1 MDRSDLRFACVASL
15 TLAASATVAAAPA
28 DRPDVIVILTDDQG
42 SADAGCY
49 GAKDLVTPAIDSLA
63 ARGVRFTRFYAS
75 APVCSPSR
83 AGLLTERYPL
93 RCGVTGN
100 CASQRGG
107 KEGLPPAEVTMA
119 EVFRAAGY
127 RTALV
132 GKWHLG
138 YTAEMSPTAQG
149 FDHSFGHMGGCIDNW
164 SHFFF
169 WSGPNVHDL
178 WRDGVEVHEDGRFF
192 PDLMVEEAGKFMEES
207 SRGERPFFLYFAN
220 VVDPRGSCPW

>member
-1 MDRSDLRFACVASL
+1 MSRITTIIASSVAL
-15 TLAASATVAAAPA
+15 ALAAGASAA
-28 DRPDVIVILTDDQG
+28 DLPLRPNVIVILTDDQG

-63 ARGVRFTRFYAS
+63 ARGVRFTQFYAA

-83 AGLLTERYPL
+83 TGLLTGRYPL

-107 KEGLPPAEVTMA
+107 KESLPVSERTMA
-119 EVFRAAGY
+119 DMFRAAGY
-127 RTALV
+127 ATAHV

-138 YTAEMSPTAQG
+138 YTPETMPLARG
-149 FDHSFGHMGGCIDNW
+149 FEHSFGHMGGCIDNW

-169 WSGPNVHDL
+169 WQGPNVHDL
-178 WRDGVEVHEDGRFF
+178 WRDGVEVHEEGRFF
-192 PDLMVEEAGKFMEES
+192 PDLCVEEAGRFMTES
-207 SRGERPFFLYFAN
+207 RDRGTPFFLYRPTSFS
-220 VVDPRGSCPW
+220 PRESRPW